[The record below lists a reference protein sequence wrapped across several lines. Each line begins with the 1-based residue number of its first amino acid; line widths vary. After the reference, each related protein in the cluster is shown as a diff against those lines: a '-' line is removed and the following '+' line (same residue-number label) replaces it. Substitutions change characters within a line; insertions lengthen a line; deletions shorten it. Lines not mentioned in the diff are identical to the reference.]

1 MFDWFGGK
9 NAYQRIREMDDEERR
24 EDDAEYNPIPTGSSS
39 NQPNTEENMR
49 FRGDKR
55 LIERGGD
62 FHQSTGKIA
71 LRKKIKR
78 RYFRAL
84 YGVDL
89 FHSLVDAPTTRIIGI
104 LMGTYMTIVILF
116 ALVYWTIS
124 RTLGCNLDIVTFAD
138 AFAFSLET
146 MATIGYSTTDIFF
159 DDCPLMLTVLSMQVC
174 VKLIADAVTIGV
186 LYCKLSRPHARASTV
201 IFSEKAVIR
210 RIRGKLY
217 FMFQLCELRKHQLV
231 EAHVRVYVVRNE
243 IDLSA
248 SFESDQYN
256 EDEHMTNNIHL
267 HNNTTSNAHTHT
279 NTNTNTNTNNKRRV
293 SGMYSKHSTSISTD
307 DGSLDTFSGH
317 TSNKT
322 AFNAH
327 QYHTLPAHP
336 QHSASTYNLHSL
348 NTSPIN
354 SHHTNHTTHTT
365 HHPSTTFTTNPTHS
379 HNTHTNANTN
389 TTPPPN
395 GLLLTQYTLRST
407 HRPNYMQTSVMRL
420 NHPNDELGGML
431 LLMTPQ
437 VVVHEID
444 AG

>member
-1 MFDWFGGK
+1 MCHPFQTYTREAAVVDIMFNLFSDRH
-9 NAYQRIREMDDEERR
+9 AYERIPDKCDEESR
-24 EDDAEYNPIPTGSSS
+24 EDDDNHNRTPVGTST
-39 NQPNTEENMR
+39 NNTYKGDENMR

-71 LRKKIKR
+71 LRKKIKSK
-78 RYFRAL
+78 YFRAL

-104 LMGTYMTIVILF
+104 LMGTYMSLVVVF
-116 ALVYWTIS
+116 ALIYWAIS
-124 RTLGCNLDIVTFAD
+124 RTIGCNLDIVTFGN

-159 DDCPLMLTVLSMQVC
+159 DDCPIVLTVLALQIC
-174 VKLIADAVTIGV
+174 VKLISDAVTIGV

-201 IFSEKAVIR
+201 IFSNSAVIR

-248 SFESDQYN
+248 CFESDMYN
-256 EDEHMTNNIHL
+256 EHPDENEEGSRQTATGRNPL
-267 HNNTTSNAHTHT
+267 HIKQ
-279 NTNTNTNTNNKRRV
+279 NKSV
-293 SGMYSKHSTSISTD
+293 SSE
-307 DGSLDTFSGH
+307 DGSLMSHFGSKKDSKKPI
-317 TSNKT
+317 NQK
-322 AFNAH
+322 
-327 QYHTLPAHP
+327 QYHTLPSHHLH
-336 QHSASTYNLHSL
+336 HSVSSTSFQQRSTP
-348 NTSPIN
+348 TSPSAYQTHSTIHNNNYN
-354 SHHTNHTTHTT
+354 SHD
-365 HHPSTTFTTNPTHS
+365 FNP
-379 HNTHTNANTN
+379 NYI
-389 TTPPPN
+389 PPN
-395 GLLLTQYTLRST
+395 AALVTQYSLRST
-407 HRPNYMQTSVMRL
+407 NRPSYMQTSAMRL

>member
-1 MFDWFGGK
+1 MFNWFGGK
-9 NAYQRIREMDDEERR
+9 NAYQRIPEKDDEERR
-24 EDDAEYNPIPTGSSS
+24 EDDAEYNPVPTGSSS
-39 NQPNTEENMR
+39 NQPNSEENMR

-104 LMGTYMTIVILF
+104 LMGTYMTIVIIF
-116 ALVYWTIS
+116 ALVYWAIS
-124 RTLGCNLDIVTFAD
+124 LTLGCNLDIVTFAD
-138 AFAFSLET
+138 SFAFSLET
-146 MATIGYSTTDIFF
+146 MATIGYSTSDIFF
-159 DDCPLMLTVLSMQVC
+159 DDCPLVLTVLSMQVC

-201 IFSEKAVIR
+201 IFSDKAVIR

-248 SFESDQYN
+248 CFESDQYN
-256 EDEHMTNNIHL
+256 EDEHVN
-267 HNNTTSNAHTHT
+267 NNTTNVT
-279 NTNTNTNTNNKRRV
+279 NDNTNTNTNNKRRA
-293 SGMYSKHSTSISTD
+293 SGMYSKHSTSMSTD

-317 TSNKT
+317 TSHKT
-322 AFNAH
+322 AYNAH
-327 QYHTLPAHP
+327 QYHTLPVHH
-336 QHSASTYNLHSL
+336 QHSTSTYNLHSL
-348 NTSPIN
+348 HTSPIN
-354 SHHTNHTTHTT
+354 THRTT
-365 HHPSTTFTTNPTHS
+365 HHPSATNLNSHTTNSTH
-379 HNTHTNANTN
+379 TN
-389 TTPPPN
+389 TTPNTNTPPP
-395 GLLLTQYTLRST
+395 GSVLLTQYTLRST